1 MAGSAEAGRG
11 EVVSHRGGGFRLEVR
26 KVGCNKGTEALPR
39 GVVDPHPCRQ
49 TCSGGLWLSLRAAG
63 QWGAMPFEVPSG
75 SVALFL
81 LSSCWLRGAPWWGC
95 AVAPG
100 HAGLLSHISR
110 VFWPRWVSCWEAF
123 AHSALQREA
132 GLHHTAGGLCH
143 RDTEP
148 LGWQTPAKANPLRQT
163 PCPTTTTSLPRNPV
177 PKCPS
182 PTLRAQLWGW

>member
-1 MAGSAEAGRG
+1 MVAIRAPRRCPEGWWTPIPADRRAQGVRGCPCVLQGSGAR
-11 EVVSHRGGGFRLEVR
+11 
-26 KVGCNKGTEALPR
+26 CP
-39 GVVDPHPCRQ
+39 
-49 TCSGGLWLSLRAAG
+49 LR
-63 QWGAMPFEVPSG
+63 

-95 AVAPG
+95 AVAAG
-100 HAGLLSHISR
+100 HAGLLSHISG

-163 PCPTTTTSLPRNPV
+163 PCPTTTTSLPPRNPV

>member
-1 MAGSAEAGRG
+1 MYPQGLRDRRGWIVAGCAEAGRG

-26 KVGCNKGTEALPR
+26 KVGCNTGTEALPR

-49 TCSGGLWLSLRAAG
+49 TCSGGPWLSLRAAG
-63 QWGAMPFEVPSG
+63 QWDAMPFEVPSG

-95 AVAPG
+95 AVAAG
-100 HAGLLSHISR
+100 HAGLLSHISG

-132 GLHHTAGGLCH
+132 GLHHTAGGLSAPCRSGAGCAIGTQSH
-143 RDTEP
+143 WAGRH
-148 LGWQTPAKANPLRQT
+148 PLRQT
-163 PCPTTTTSLPRNPV
+163 L
-177 PKCPS
+177 
-182 PTLRAQLWGW
+182 